1 MGSKQEVFQKKRRC
15 QSWKQK
21 KTLRNS
27 NERMLKKKGVSPYY
41 FTVLTYFPSP
51 WFLSWLDV
59 YYWWGRDISFW
70 TLTTWLSWHLLWSL
84 FEYRA
89 SCLAWILLLLA
100 LHVSL
105 CFPWRG
111 SSNDFYSYVLRN
123 TPTERDRM
131 FSASK
136 QKLGKKGGIQSKSS
150 LLSSITWVTPC
161 FLFHSLCISFLF
173 FPTLYSTPSS
183 HCLLLLLH
191 RFMSRLKSV
200 SFLQIHIYL
209 SSSCVVQMMP
219 LIFFFR
225 RSE

>member
-1 MGSKQEVFQKKRRC
+1 MSIVET
-15 QSWKQK
+15 K

-27 NERMLKKKGVSPYY
+27 NERMLRKKGVSPYY

-161 FLFHSLCISFLF
+161 FLFHFLSVFPSCFSLHFTRLPPPTVFFFYSIDLCLVSRVFLF
-173 FPTLYSTPSS
+173 SKY
-183 HCLLLLLH
+183 
-191 RFMSRLKSV
+191 
-200 SFLQIHIYL
+200 IY
-209 SSSCVVQMMP
+209 
-219 LIFFFR
+219 I
-225 RSE
+225 